1 MLCGYLCLFKT
12 HVTLRYVVVFVVFYF
27 FLKYFLMYL
36 CVVILIR
43 LCNACIDVVSFP
55 WGVCVCLNNFI
66 GSGLGFLGDLWV

>member
-1 MLCGYLCLFKT
+1 MLLCLLCFN
-12 HVTLRYVVVFVVFYF
+12 F

-36 CVVILIR
+36 CVVVLIG

-66 GSGLGFLGDLWV
+66 RSGLRFFRECMGLTW